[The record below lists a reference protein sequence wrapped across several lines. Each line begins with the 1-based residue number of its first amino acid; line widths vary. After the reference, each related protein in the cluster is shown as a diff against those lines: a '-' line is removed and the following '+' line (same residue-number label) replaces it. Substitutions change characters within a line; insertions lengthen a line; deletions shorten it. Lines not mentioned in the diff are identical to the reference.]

1 MKKITHPAELR
12 AALQGGTEGWGHI
25 GSATENVR
33 YKMALP
39 KIKARRACHCG
50 CGGKATHLGM
60 ANGIGLTRGCELS
73 MQRWVKTGQSKAAH
87 GITKKGGE

>member
-1 MKKITHPAELR
+1 MKLQHPAEIR
-12 AALQGGTEGWGHI
+12 AALQGGTAGWGQV

-39 KIKARRACHCG
+39 KIKSRRSCHCG

-60 ANGIGLTRGCELS
+60 ANGVGLTRGCEMS
-73 MQRWVKTGQSKAAH
+73 MQRWVKTGQSKTKIAAV
-87 GITKKGGE
+87 KEQQP